1 MIRSTVH
8 ASRSTV
14 WPLSVRRIFAALA
27 ALVLLPACQPI
38 APNSYLPIEVLQR
51 TTEYV
56 LQRLDRAWATPSG
69 SLIALQRPIG
79 NEVEQV
85 IGLVNDTTLPG
96 DNQLWLRARVPDGF
110 SAGRFRLQ
118 EFLARVGTVPPP
130 FTEVS
135 DRDLRSATD
144 SLGSYFYLVYRTG
157 GEVNCVLAFRRIDGA
172 RRLLPP
178 GTSVMEAM
186 LRNCVPGPVELALV
200 PITDA
205 QIGVSAVAATAMP
218 QGGDRMLSPLAA
230 PQIE

>member
-1 MIRSTVH
+1 LGRHSGF
-8 ASRSTV
+8 R
-14 WPLSVRRIFAALA
+14 RRIAALA
-27 ALVLLPACQPI
+27 VLVLLPACQPT
-38 APNSYLPIEVLQR
+38 ASGSFLPVDVLQR

-56 LQRLDRAWATPSG
+56 LQRLDRAWASPSG

-79 NEVEQV
+79 NEVEQI
-85 IGLVNDTTLPG
+85 IGLVNDTALQG
-96 DNQLWLRARVPDGF
+96 DNQLWLRARASGGVSG
-110 SAGRFRLQ
+110 GTFRLQ

-135 DRDLRSATD
+135 DRDLRSAAD

-157 GEVNCVLAFRRIDGA
+157 GEVNCVLAFRRIDGE
-172 RRLLPP
+172 RRVLPS

-186 LRNCVPGPVELALV
+186 LRNCVLGSVEAALL

-205 QIGVSAVAATAMP
+205 QIGISAAAATAVP
-218 QGGDRMLSPLAA
+218 SGGDRMLSPLAA

>member
-1 MIRSTVH
+1 MTKTTLH
-8 ASRSTV
+8 ATRPAGRY
-14 WPLSVRRIFAALA
+14 WRIGAVLA
-27 ALVLLPACQPI
+27 AGLTVASCAPI
-38 APNSYLPIEVLQR
+38 PPNTFLSSDLLQR

-56 LQRLDRAWATPSG
+56 LQRLDRAWATPRG

-85 IGLVNDTTLPG
+85 IGLVNDTTLRG

-118 EFLARVGTVPPP
+118 DFLARVGTVPPP

-135 DRDLRSATD
+135 DDSLRSATD
-144 SLGSYFYLVYRTG
+144 TLGTYFYLIYRTG

-186 LRNCVPGPVELALV
+186 LRNCVPGPVETALL

-205 QIGVSAVAATAMP
+205 QIGVAALAGLSPET
-218 QGGDRMLSPLAA
+218 GGDRMLSPLAA
-230 PQIE
+230 PMIE

>member
-1 MIRSTVH
+1 MTHTTLHATRRS
-8 ASRSTV
+8 
-14 WPLSVRRIFAALA
+14 RRNWLVGAVLA
-27 ALVLLPACQPI
+27 ALLGVASCAPI
-38 APNSYLPIEVLQR
+38 PPNSYLSSDLLQR

-56 LQRLDRAWATPSG
+56 LQRLDRAWATPRG

-85 IGLVNDTTLPG
+85 IGLVNDTALRG
-96 DNQLWLRARVPDGF
+96 DNQLWLRARVPDGLP
-110 SAGRFRLQ
+110 AGRFRLQ
-118 EFLARVGTVPPP
+118 EFLARVGTIPPP

-135 DRDLRSATD
+135 DASLRSATD
-144 SLGSYFYLVYRTG
+144 TLGTYFYLIYRTG

-186 LRNCVPGPVELALV
+186 LRNCVPGPVEAALL

-205 QIGVSAVAATAMP
+205 QIGVAAVAGVSPET
-218 QGGDRMLSPLAA
+218 GGDRMLSPLAA
-230 PQIE
+230 PMIE